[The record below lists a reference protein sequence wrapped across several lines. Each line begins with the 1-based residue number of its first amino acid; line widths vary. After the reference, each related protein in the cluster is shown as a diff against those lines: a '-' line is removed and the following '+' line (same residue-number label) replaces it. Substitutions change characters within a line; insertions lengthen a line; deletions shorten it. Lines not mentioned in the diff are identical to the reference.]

1 LKIFDVCIETKIVVV
16 GLIVLGSLMSGCAGV
31 LVGSVATGAV
41 IADGERTT
49 GTFVED
55 QAIELK
61 TLEAIRGN
69 LELRG
74 QRHISVTSYN
84 QIVLLTGQVQSTEL
98 REIAVSI
105 ASKIEKVRQIF
116 NEIEIAAPSSMVT
129 RSGDSLLT
137 AKVKTKLF
145 TLSGFDATKV
155 KVVSENGV
163 VFLMGILTAEGAN
176 IAAVA
181 ASQVGGAQ
189 KIVKLFEY
197 KN

>member
-1 LKIFDVCIETKIVVV
+1 MKIFDVCIETKIVVV

-84 QIVLLTGQVQSTEL
+84 QIVLLTGQVPSTEL

>member
-1 LKIFDVCIETKIVVV
+1 
-16 GLIVLGSLMSGCAGV
+16 MSGCAGV

-84 QIVLLTGQVQSTEL
+84 QIVLLTGQVQSAEL

-163 VFLMGILTAEGAN
+163 VFLMGILTAERAN

>member
-1 LKIFDVCIETKIVVV
+1 MKIFNFSIETKIIVV
-16 GLIVLGSLMSGCAGV
+16 GLIVLGAVMSGCAGV

-84 QIVLLTGQVQSTEL
+84 QIVLLTGQVPSTEL

-105 ASKIEKVRQIF
+105 ASQIEKVRQIF

-176 IAAVA
+176 TAAVA

>member
-1 LKIFDVCIETKIVVV
+1 MKIFDVCIETKIVVV

-84 QIVLLTGQVQSTEL
+84 QIVLLTGQVPSTEL

-197 KN
+197 RN

>member
-84 QIVLLTGQVQSTEL
+84 QIVLLTGQVPSTEL

-197 KN
+197 RN

>member
-1 LKIFDVCIETKIVVV
+1 MKIFNFSIETKIIVV
-16 GLIVLGSLMSGCAGV
+16 GLIVLGAVMSGCAGV

-163 VFLMGILTAEGAN
+163 VFLMGILTAEGSN

>member
-1 LKIFDVCIETKIVVV
+1 
-16 GLIVLGSLMSGCAGV
+16 MSGCAGV

-84 QIVLLTGQVQSTEL
+84 QIVLLTGQVPSTEL

-105 ASKIEKVRQIF
+105 ASQIEKVRQIF

-176 IAAVA
+176 TAAVA